1 MTLASDLLA
10 QAKHLASRERGRP
23 RQASLRRAAS
33 AAYYALFHLLIRE
46 ASRRLVRDTRM
57 QGIVSRVFIHT
68 EMSKAS
74 RSFSGGTLPQKYVGV
89 IGGQP
94 LPLALRNVANAF
106 VELQQARHEAD
117 YNVAKSFS
125 RAEVRSLIDQAEQA
139 FQDWQTVR
147 RTTAGRLYLVCL
159 LLWERLDKIK

>member
-10 QAKHLASRERGRP
+10 QAKHLVSRERGRP

-33 AAYYALFHLLIRE
+33 VAYYALFHLLIRE
-46 ASRRLVRDTRM
+46 ASQRLVPGPAI
-57 QGIVSRVFIHT
+57 QKLVARVYTHI

-74 RSFSGGTLPQKYVGV
+74 RSFSGGTLPQKFVG
-89 IGGQP
+89 ITGSQP

-125 RAEVRSLIDQAEQA
+125 RAEVQSLIDQAEQA
-139 FQDWQTVR
+139 FQDWQAVR

>member
-1 MTLASDLLA
+1 MTLANDLLA
-10 QAKHLASRERGRP
+10 QAHHLVGRERRRP
-23 RQASLRRAAS
+23 RQASLRRAVS
-33 AAYYALFHLLIRE
+33 TAYYALFHLLIRE
-46 ASRRLVRDTRM
+46 PSHRLVRDSRM
-57 QGIVSRVFIHT
+57 QEVVSRVFIHT

-74 RSFSGGTLPQKYVGV
+74 RSFSGGTLPQRFVGI

-94 LPLALRNVANAF
+94 LPHALRNVANAF

-125 RAEVRSLIDQAEQA
+125 RAEVQSLIDQAEQA
-139 FQDWQTVR
+139 FQDWQAVR